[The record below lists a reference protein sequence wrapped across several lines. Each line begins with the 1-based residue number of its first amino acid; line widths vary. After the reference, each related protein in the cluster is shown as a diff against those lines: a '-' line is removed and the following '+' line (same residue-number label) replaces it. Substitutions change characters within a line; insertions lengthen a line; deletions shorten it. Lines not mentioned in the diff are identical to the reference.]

1 MRFLVDNPVSPLGAE
16 MLRKSGRD
24 AVHIRD
30 YRLQAAAEPVIFER
44 ASQEGRIIVTADTD
58 FGSLAAR
65 SKKRIFRRSLMA
77 DIGRFPAGA
86 GNE

>member
-1 MRFLVDNPVSPLGAE
+1 MAE
-16 MLRKSGRD
+16 TLRKSGHD
-24 AVHIRD
+24 AVHVRD
-30 YRLQAAAEPVIFER
+30 YRLQATADSVIFEG

-58 FGSLAAR
+58 FGYLAAR
-65 SKKRIFRRSLMA
+65 SKKRIFRGSLMA